1 MNAKHSK
8 ALRIDKFRKWKHSL
22 RIEHG
27 IYTQADTLVC
37 VEIKFLPFTSINT
50 AGCMC
55 SKKTKTKTKTKHST
69 CP

>member
-1 MNAKHSK
+1 MNAEHSK

-55 SKKTKTKTKTKHST
+55 SKKNNNKI
-69 CP
+69 